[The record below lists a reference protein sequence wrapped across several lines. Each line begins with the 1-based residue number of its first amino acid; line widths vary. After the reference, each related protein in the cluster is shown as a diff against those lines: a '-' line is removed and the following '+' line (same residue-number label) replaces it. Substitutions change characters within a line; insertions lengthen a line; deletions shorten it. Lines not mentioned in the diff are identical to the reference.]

1 MDILKESSVQKD
13 KFRIAANKLLNNCF
27 VLKKKEDT
35 RNDYIFIVQ
44 NKDLFKEY
52 FELLG
57 YNIEINEMESL

>member
-27 VLKKKEDT
+27 ILKKKDDT

-57 YNIEINEMESL
+57 